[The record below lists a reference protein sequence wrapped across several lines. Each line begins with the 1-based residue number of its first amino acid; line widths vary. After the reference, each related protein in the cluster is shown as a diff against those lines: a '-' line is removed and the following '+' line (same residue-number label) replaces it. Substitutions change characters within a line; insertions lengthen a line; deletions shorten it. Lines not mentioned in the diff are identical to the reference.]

1 MKALRRIHL
10 YLGCF
15 FAPILL
21 FFLVSGW
28 YQTMHPD
35 RRKGPGEAE
44 AIVDRMR
51 AVHADSLLP
60 STAASGY
67 TTRPFR
73 YFIVAMSL
81 ALLITTVLG
90 IVLAFKFSR
99 PRWPVWLSLLLGFG
113 LPLALLWLG
122 QRR

>member
-21 FFLVSGW
+21 FFVVSGW
-28 YQTMHPD
+28 YQTMNPD

-51 AVHADSLLP
+51 SVHADSLLP
-60 STAASGY
+60 SAAANAYS
-67 TTRPFR
+67 TRPFR
-73 YFIVAMSL
+73 YFVVSMSA
-81 ALLITTVLG
+81 ALLITTALG
-90 IVLAFKFSR
+90 IVLAFRFSR
-99 PRWPVWLSLLLGFG
+99 PRWPVWVSLLLGFG
-113 LPLALLWLG
+113 LPIALLWLG
-122 QRR
+122 QKR